1 MSASKVLSDLQ
12 WVDEKLIRPYAVL
25 VKAMQ
30 EAAEVE
36 QGVAAQTQL
45 LSALKAQVL
54 ILDMELT
61 DKRATLQT
69 LETTDTQRIAQ
80 KMQAL
85 ERSHTTR
92 MTLLDSAHQRAVDD
106 HTKQLAQMTAERE
119 TYRASLDQ
127 TQLEYKGAHHRL
139 QAEHDA
145 CADACRQEMTVL
157 TAQLT
162 TLKTKHANFLKEVG
176 HVVH

>member
-1 MSASKVLSDLQ
+1 MSASTVLSDLQ
-12 WVDEKLIRPYAVL
+12 WVEEKLIRPYTVL

-36 QGVAAQTQL
+36 QGLAAKTTALTTLESQVAPLQARITRLRDELNTLMTSDTARVKEAGRRAERIHQERVAA
-45 LSALKAQVL
+45 
-54 ILDMELT
+54 LDA
-61 DKRATLQT
+61 DFNRASQ
-69 LETTDTQRIAQ
+69 E
-80 KMQAL
+80 
-85 ERSHTTR
+85 HT
-92 MTLLDSAHQRAVDD
+92 H
-106 HTKQLAQMTAERE
+106 KLAQMTAERE
-119 TYRASLDQ
+119 TYRASLEQ
-127 TQLEYKGAHHRL
+127 TQLEYKGAHHKL

-145 CADACRQEMTVL
+145 CAAACRQEMTAL